1 MNASITIPEGQ
12 MRRTYW
18 FAVCVVACAA
28 AFQAPLRSLMQ
39 MALDSDTYSHI
50 LIVPII
56 SIFLLW
62 MERERIFRNEGRNRA
77 GAGVLF
83 GVGILLSAFGWK
95 YASLFAGEYWLGFYI
110 LGFLWMLW
118 AGFLFFYG
126 ARAFNAGLFPL
137 LFLLL
142 MVPLPGFLLDRFIAW
157 LQVGSADV
165 AEWIFH
171 LSGIPILRRGLIFI
185 LPQVSIEVA
194 KECSGIRSTQAL
206 LITCLLAGHLF
217 LRANWRRAA
226 LLVAAVPVL
235 IIKNGVRIATL
246 TLLAVRVDPSF
257 LTGRLHHQ
265 GGFVFFALAMLI
277 LLPLLW
283 LLQKTEA
290 PASGR
295 STRNGHTPPAN
306 EILEPSVGKSPQR

>member
-1 MNASITIPEGQ
+1 MNAFIAIPKAQ
-12 MRRTYW
+12 ARRMIW
-18 FAVCVVACAA
+18 FAGYTAVCVA
-28 AFQAPLRSLMQ
+28 AFLVPLRGLMQ
-39 MALDSDTYSHI
+39 MALASDTYSHI
-50 LIVPII
+50 LIVPVI

-62 MERERIFRNEGRNRA
+62 TDRERVFRMKGRNRA
-77 GAGVLF
+77 SAGVLF

-95 YASLFAGEYWLGFYI
+95 YASLFAEGHWLGFYI
-110 LGFLWMLW
+110 LGFLCILW
-118 AGFLFFYG
+118 AGFLFLYG
-126 ARAFNAGLFPL
+126 AQAFYAGLFPL

-226 LLVAAVPVL
+226 LLAAAVPVL

-246 TLLAVRVDPSF
+246 TLLAVRVDPSC
-257 LTGRLHHQ
+257 
-265 GGFVFFALAMLI
+265 
-277 LLPLLW
+277 
-283 LLQKTEA
+283 
-290 PASGR
+290 
-295 STRNGHTPPAN
+295 
-306 EILEPSVGKSPQR
+306 

>member
-1 MNASITIPEGQ
+1 MIPSMTILKTQ
-12 MRRTYW
+12 MRRTIW
-18 FAVCVVACAA
+18 FAAYAA
-28 AFQAPLRSLMQ
+28 ACVAAFLAPLRSLMNL
-39 MALDSDTYSHI
+39 ALASDPYSHI
-50 LIVPII
+50 LIVPIV
-56 SIFLLW
+56 SIFLIW
-62 MERERIFRNEGRNRA
+62 IERERVFQTSGRNRRAA
-77 GAGVLF
+77 GALFCAGVL
-83 GVGILLSAFGWK
+83 LAAFGWRET
-95 YASLFAGEYWLGFYI
+95 SLFPGGDWLGVI
-110 LGFLWMLW
+110 LLGFLCLVW

-126 ARAFNAGLFPL
+126 AHAFHDGLFPL

-171 LSGIPILRRGLIFI
+171 WSGIPILRRGMIFV

-194 KECSGIRSTQAL
+194 KECSGIRSTEAL

-217 LRANWRRAA
+217 LRTNWRRAV
-226 LLVAAVPVL
+226 LLAAAVPVL
-235 IIKNGVRIATL
+235 VIKNGVRIATL

-265 GGFVFFALAMLI
+265 GGFVFFGFAMLI

-283 LLQKTEA
+283 WLQKMEA
-290 PASGR
+290 PPLDR
-295 STRNGHTPPAN
+295 SSCTRKQ
-306 EILEPSVGKSPQR
+306 VV

>member
-1 MNASITIPEGQ
+1 M
-12 MRRTYW
+12 
-18 FAVCVVACAA
+18 
-28 AFQAPLRSLMQ
+28 
-39 MALDSDTYSHI
+39 
-50 LIVPII
+50 
-56 SIFLLW
+56 
-62 MERERIFRNEGRNRA
+62 
-77 GAGVLF
+77 
-83 GVGILLSAFGWK
+83 
-95 YASLFAGEYWLGFYI
+95 
-110 LGFLWMLW
+110 
-118 AGFLFFYG
+118 
-126 ARAFNAGLFPL
+126 
-137 LFLLL
+137 
-142 MVPLPGFLLDRFIAW
+142 
-157 LQVGSADV
+157 
-165 AEWIFH
+165 
-171 LSGIPILRRGLIFI
+171 RRGLIFI

-290 PASGR
+290 PAPAESARSG
-295 STRNGHTPPAN
+295 PALVAN
-306 EILEPSVGKSPQR
+306 DILEASIGKGPQH